1 MSLALPLGRG
11 AKAAQPLFDYGLML
25 CVSGLIGL
33 GLVMVASASMP
44 LADRTFGDPWHY
56 LGRHVLAIG
65 LAVTAGYAAY
75 WAPIHW
81 WQQARGALF
90 LFGLMLL
97 VLVLIPG
104 IGHTANGATRWIPM
118 GPFKLQSSELMKLF
132 AIVYVSG
139 YLVRH
144 REAVMTGVSGFV
156 RPMLLMGVVAALI
169 MAEPDFGTMA
179 VILATVLGLLFL
191 GGVRARYFLTLV
203 MVVSLV
209 LAALVYVEPY
219 RWERVTAF
227 LRPFDHAFDSGYQLT
242 QSLIAFGRGEW
253 LGVGLGNGIQ
263 KQFFLPEAH
272 TDFIAAVI
280 GEELGLVGILALIA
294 AFAFVTAR
302 AFAIGARAIAEG
314 DVFGGFL
321 AYGIG
326 ISIGLQ
332 AFVNLGVSLGVLPTK
347 GLTLPFVSYG
357 SNSLIVACIS
367 IGILLRI
374 DRDWRRRAI
383 AAGPQKG
390 ARWVRV

>member
-1 MSLALPLGRG
+1 MSFALPLAPGS
-11 AKAAQPLFDYGLML
+11 KAAQPLFDYGLML
-25 CVSGLIGL
+25 CVSALIGL

-44 LADRTFGDPWHY
+44 LADRTFGDPLHY
-56 LGRHVLAIG
+56 LGRHALAIG
-65 LAVTAGYAAY
+65 LAVTGGYAAY
-75 WAPIHW
+75 WVPIRW

-90 LFGLMLL
+90 LCGLALL

-104 IGHTANGATRWIPM
+104 IGHTANGATRWIPL

-144 REAVMTGVSGFV
+144 REAVMTGLGGFV
-156 RPMLLMGVVAALI
+156 RPLLLMSLVAVLI
-169 MAEPDFGTMA
+169 MAQPDFGTMA
-179 VILATVLGLLFL
+179 VILATALGLLFL
-191 GGVRARYFLTLV
+191 GGVRARYFLTVIVL
-203 MVVSLV
+203 VSLV
-209 LAALVYVEPY
+209 FAALVYLEPY
-219 RWERVTAF
+219 RWQRVIAF
-227 LRPFDHAFDSGYQLT
+227 LSPFDHAFDSGYQLT

-263 KQFFLPEAH
+263 KQFFLPEPH

-280 GEELGLVGILALIA
+280 GEELGLVGILGLIA
-294 AFAFVTAR
+294 AFAFITAR
-302 AFAIGARAIAEG
+302 AFGVGARATAEG
-314 DVFGGFL
+314 DIFGGFL

-357 SNSLIVACIS
+357 SNSLILACVS